1 MYYFVLFYKLTS
13 LIKLGLIIDII
24 YRLATR
30 MKAVLEQITQDF
42 RHSFH
47 CAKHEGLQFDS
58 PWHYHPQWELTY
70 ITKGT
75 GILYI
80 GNTIRN
86 FCEGELVLVGQNLP
100 HCWRNEAI
108 EDETVE
114 STFFQW
120 DENLLGEHWLAHP
133 EFLAIASMLSQ
144 SHKGILFDSK
154 ATANVIKKIKGLTQL
169 SPFDRLWQ
177 FVAILHELSA
187 FDTKVISHEADFAI
201 NHQVSKR
208 IDKLINFVE
217 NNYQNQISA
226 ADLANITYLTPSSFS
241 KFFRKTFQKTFTAYL
256 NELRISKACILLR
269 NSDRQ
274 VEDIAFSC
282 GYNNMAFFHR
292 RFKKM
297 MGTTPA
303 LYRKSLALIA
313 N

>member
-1 MYYFVLFYKLTS
+1 
-13 LIKLGLIIDII
+13 
-24 YRLATR
+24 

-47 CAKHEGLQFDS
+47 CAKHEGLQFES

-70 ITKGT
+70 IKKGT

-86 FCEGELVLVGQNLP
+86 FNEGELVLVGQNLP
-100 HCWRNEAI
+100 HCWRNQTLKGEM
-108 EDETVE
+108 VE
-114 STFFQW
+114 STFIQW
-120 DENLLGEHWLAHP
+120 DENLLGEQWLAHP
-133 EFLAIASMLSQ
+133 EFQSIANLLKH
-144 SHKGILFDSK
+144 SHKGILFNSK
-154 ATANVIKKIKGLTQL
+154 DAIKVLVKIENLTQL
-169 SPFDRLWQ
+169 SPFERLWH
-177 FVAILHELSA
+177 FVDILHTLSS
-187 FDTKVISHEADFAI
+187 FETKIISNDADFAI

-208 IDKLINFVE
+208 IDKLIDYVE
-217 NNYQNQISA
+217 NNYQNQITA
-226 ADLANITYLTPSSFS
+226 ADLASITYLTPSSFS
-241 KFFRKTFQKTFTAYL
+241 KFFRKVFQKTFTAYL

-269 NSDRQ
+269 NSDKQ

-303 LYRKSLALIA
+303 LYRKSLSLIV